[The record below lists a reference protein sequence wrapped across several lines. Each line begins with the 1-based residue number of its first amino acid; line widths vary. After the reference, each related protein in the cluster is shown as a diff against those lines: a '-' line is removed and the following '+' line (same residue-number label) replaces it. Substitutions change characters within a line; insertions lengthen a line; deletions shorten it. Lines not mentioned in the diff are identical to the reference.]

1 MSTLS
6 PERWRAL
13 SPYLDKALTL
23 SETER
28 AVWLATLRAEN
39 SDLAVQLQ
47 ELLNEHQAAQR
58 EAFLETS
65 PITLTDNPSLAGQ
78 TLGAYRL
85 VSPIGHGGMGTVWLA
100 ERSDGRF
107 ERKAAVK
114 FLNIALMGHGGD
126 ERFKREGAI
135 LGRLSHPNIAEL
147 LDAGVSSAGHPYL
160 VIEYVEGRPID
171 AYCDER
177 KLDVRA
183 RLRLFL
189 DVLGAVANAHANLI
203 VHRDIK
209 PSNVLV
215 SHDGLVKLLDFGIAK
230 LLEGEGQQGAATLL
244 TNEAGAAFTP
254 QFAAPEQLTGGA
266 VTTATD
272 VYELAVL
279 LFVLLTGQHPVGASV
294 HSPAELVKAIV
305 ETEPARASGTIA
317 SNADST
323 VAQNRGTTP
332 DKLRRQLRGDLDAIV
347 LKGLRK
353 QPAERYSTPDAFAED
368 LRRYLAG
375 EPVIAQP
382 ESTWYRTKKFISRRR
397 WAVASVCAIVL
408 ALAAGLSAAL
418 WQAHVARRQTQVATA
433 MEKFLEDI
441 FRANS
446 SFQDDPAK
454 ARQTTARELLDIG
467 ARKIDDELAGV
478 PEAKFRILNTLGSM
492 YFDLGLSDQSV
503 AMQHK
508 RVDLARKLHGNNSME
523 LAEALTDLGS
533 ALHASSSVSERE
545 GVLLEAKRIL
555 DQRRDFRSEQR
566 GALSIM
572 LAEHFESSDV
582 QRALDYSRQAVDV
595 YRKYPRQPMLA
606 ESLYEEAVILSVLA
620 QPRQAEPLLAEA
632 VQVSARLDGDPN
644 ANLPRFYAYLG
655 ETQQEL
661 TEFAGA
667 EESLRRAA
675 LAARKINGEDH
686 IDTLETEMRLGIFLG
701 ATSRTTEGLEH
712 IERAKQILLRT
723 RGAEDPFFAP
733 QVFLEYGRALAN
745 MGRWEEG
752 LAYVLK
758 AVENR
763 RKNRPGTR
771 YLAQMLQLQASILID
786 LGRYAEAQRAL
797 DDADEI
803 AKKVKYPTPY
813 MAADERARLL
823 IATGRAGEAD
833 SALDAFH
840 PSTRVPGALELD
852 SWRVHVSRA
861 ENALARG
868 DNEVAAKLAATVLQ
882 ELSATSARDYM
893 KWLEARATFV
903 HGQADLQLGHPREA
917 LPLLQRAVELRQ
929 STVDAVSPMLAMAR
943 IGLADCYLDLGDSA
957 KAVDLAGAAKQA
969 LGSHREVGTQY
980 LQPFQN
986 LERRLRQANLTA
998 KHG

>member
-6 PERWRAL
+6 PDKWGAL

-23 SETER
+23 SEAER
-28 AVWLATLRAEN
+28 AHWLEALRAEKP
-39 SDLAVQLQ
+39 DLARQLQ
-47 ELLNEHQAAQR
+47 ELLSEHQAAQQ

-65 PITLTDNPSLAGQ
+65 PIALPESPGLAGQ
-78 TLGAYRL
+78 TLGTYRL
-85 VSPIGHGGMGTVWLA
+85 VSPLGHGGMGTVWLA
-100 ERSDGRF
+100 ERNDGRF

-114 FLNIALMGHGGD
+114 FLSAALIGHGGE
-126 ERFKREGAI
+126 ERFRREGAI
-135 LGRLSHPNIAEL
+135 LGRLSHLNIAEL

-160 VIEYVEGRPID
+160 VIEYVEGEPID
-171 AYCDER
+171 EYCDRR

-183 RLRLFL
+183 RVRLFL
-189 DVLGAVANAHANLI
+189 DVLGAVAHAHANLI

-215 SHDGLVKLLDFGIAK
+215 SIDGVVKLLDFGIAK
-230 LLEGEGQQGAATLL
+230 LLEGAGRHGAATLL
-244 TNEAGAAFTP
+244 THEAGSAFTP

-266 VTTATD
+266 VTTKTD

-279 LFVLLTGQHPVGASV
+279 LYVLLTGQHPTGAGV
-294 HSPAELVKAIV
+294 HSPADLVKAIV
-305 ETEPARASGTIA
+305 ETEPPPASGAIA
-317 SNADST
+317 SETGNIA
-323 VAQNRGTTP
+323 ARNRGTTP
-332 DKLRRQLRGDLDAIV
+332 DKLRRQLRGDLEAIL

-353 QPAERYSTPDAFAED
+353 QPGERYISADAFAED
-368 LRRYLAG
+368 LRRYLAN

-382 ESTWYRTKKFISRRR
+382 ESTWYRAKKFVSRRR
-397 WAVASVCAIVL
+397 WAVISVGSVVL

-446 SFQDDPAK
+446 SFQDDPVK

-467 ARKIDDELAGV
+467 ARKIDDELAGQ
-478 PEAKFRILNTLGSM
+478 PEAKFSILNTLGSM

-508 RVDLARKLHGNNSME
+508 RVDLARRLYGNNSME

-566 GALSIM
+566 GSLSIM
-572 LAEHFESSDV
+572 LAEHYESSDV

-606 ESLYEEAVILSVLA
+606 ESLYEEAIILSVLA

-661 TEFAGA
+661 TEFTGA

-686 IDTLETEMRLGIFLG
+686 IDTLETELRLGIFLG
-701 ATSRTTEGLEH
+701 TTSRTTEGLEH

-723 RGAEDPFFAP
+723 KGAEDPFFAP

-752 LAYVLK
+752 LSYVLK

-786 LGRYAEAQRAL
+786 LGRYTEAQRAL

-803 AKKVKYPTPY
+803 AKKVNYPTPY
-813 MAADERARLL
+813 IAADERARLL

-833 SALDAFH
+833 SALDTFH
-840 PSTRVPGALELD
+840 PPTPIPGTLELD
-852 SWRVHVSRA
+852 SLRVHVSRA
-861 ENALARG
+861 ENAFARG
-868 DNEVAAKLAATVLQ
+868 DNENAARLAAKVLQ
-882 ELSATSARDYM
+882 ELSATSARDYV
-893 KWLEARATFV
+893 KWLEARAAFV
-903 HGQADLQLGHPREA
+903 QGRADLQLGHPGDA
-917 LPLLQRAVELRQ
+917 LPLLLRVVELRQ
-929 STVDAVSPMLAMAR
+929 STVDAVSPALAMAR

-957 KAVDLAGAAKQA
+957 KAMDLAGAAKQA
-969 LGSHREVGTQY
+969 LGSHRELGTQY
-980 LQPFQN
+980 RRPLQN
-986 LERRLRQANLTA
+986 LEKRLRQMTLTA
-998 KHG
+998 QHG

>member
-6 PERWRAL
+6 PERWSAL

-28 AVWLATLRAEN
+28 AVWLAALRAEN
-39 SDLAVQLQ
+39 PDLAGQLQ
-47 ELLNEHQAAQR
+47 ELLNEHQAAQQ

-65 PITLTDNPSLAGQ
+65 PITLADDPGLAGQ
-78 TLGAYRL
+78 TLGTYRL

-114 FLNIALMGHGGD
+114 FLSAALIGHGG
-126 ERFKREGAI
+126 EGRFKREGAI

-171 AYCDER
+171 VYCDVH

-183 RLRLFL
+183 RIRLFL
-189 DVLGAVANAHANLI
+189 DVLGAVAHAHANLI

-279 LFVLLTGQHPVGASV
+279 LFVLLTGQHPAGAGV
-294 HSPAELVKAIV
+294 HSPADLVKAVV
-305 ETEPARASGTIA
+305 ETESPRASTTIA
-317 SNADST
+317 SDAGNIASR
-323 VAQNRGTTP
+323 NRGTTP
-332 DKLRRQLRGDLDAIV
+332 DKLRRQLSGDLDAIV
-347 LKGLRK
+347 RKGLRK
-353 QPAERYSTPDAFAED
+353 QPSERYSTPDAFAQD

-382 ESTWYRTKKFISRRR
+382 ERTWYRTKKFISRRR
-397 WAVASVCAIVL
+397 WAVASVGAVVL

-478 PEAKFRILNTLGSM
+478 PQAKFRILDTLGNM

-503 AMQHK
+503 AMQRK
-508 RVDLARKLHGNNSME
+508 RIDLARKVYGNNSVE

-533 ALHASSSVSERE
+533 ALHQSSSVGESE

-555 DQRRDFRSEQR
+555 DQRRDFSSLQR
-566 GALSIM
+566 GTVSLN
-572 LAEHFESSDV
+572 LAQHYESSDM
-582 QRALDYSRQAVDV
+582 QKALDYSRQAVDV
-595 YRKYPRQPMLA
+595 YRKYPGEPNLA
-606 ESLYEEAVILSVLA
+606 EALYVEAIQLTTMG
-620 QPRQAEPLLAEA
+620 QPRQSEPLLKEA
-632 VQVSARLDGDPN
+632 VQLSIKLDGDPN

-655 ETQQEL
+655 QNQQEL

-667 EESLRRAA
+667 EESLRRAL
-675 LAARKINGEDH
+675 LAARKINGEEH

-701 ATSRTTEGLEH
+701 ATSRTAEGLEH
-712 IERAKQILLRT
+712 IEHAKQILLRT

-733 QVFLEYGRALAN
+733 QVFLEYGRALTNA
-745 MGRWEEG
+745 GHWEEG

-771 YLAQMLQLQASILID
+771 YLSQMLQLQGSILID
-786 LGRYAEAQRAL
+786 LGRYAQAQRAL
-797 DDADEI
+797 DEADEI
-803 AKKVKYPTPY
+803 AAKVNYPTAY
-813 MAADERARLL
+813 MAANERARLL
-823 IATGRAGEAD
+823 IATGQAAKAD

-840 PSTRVPGALELD
+840 PSTPVPGALELD

-868 DNEVAAKLAATVLQ
+868 DNEVAAQLAAKVLQ
-882 ELSATSARDYM
+882 ELSATSARDYV
-893 KWLEARATFV
+893 KWLEARAAFV
-903 HGQADLQLGHPREA
+903 QGRADLQLGHPRDA

-929 STVDAVSPMLAMAR
+929 STVDAVSPVLAMAQ

-980 LQPFQN
+980 LRPFQN
-986 LERRLRQANLTA
+986 LERRLRQVTLTT